1 MRTLLMGTS
10 SKWFLACAL
19 VGLGGGALWWFTQS
33 KADPPPPTE
42 ALPASVVLRIK
53 PQASAES
60 RSSSGTA
67 AEHPRYPR
75 SEALEQLASGRDL
88 AGLYQRMRAGPRTGE
103 SLYIQAEIYSLCAR
117 RTRAPTSAAQRREK
131 FLATLLPADPKAQEK
146 LAAFDRLNTDRCKGL
161 EELGDFSQE
170 TLNGLLAAAEAAGD
184 PRAAAALLAQKIEGR
199 YHAVQP
205 RPLGYEVSDEEF
217 TSILRALESRDPEVV
232 QHVQGVLSSS
242 WNQAALLLNGQPIE
256 PRAMHA
262 ALGLV
267 ACDLGANCGPDSREL
282 LAHCAYRG
290 ECFVS
295 NLQDYT
301 FFYVASPAQAQQ
313 IDSYRQELLRMLNR
327 GSLGGLTVQRG
338 TASSSTFV
346 FGGPRRR

>member
-1 MRTLLMGTS
+1 MIRSS

-19 VGLGGGALWWFTQS
+19 VGVGGAALWWFTQS
-33 KADPPPPTE
+33 KADRTPSTE

-53 PQASAES
+53 PQAAAALRPSPRSA
-60 RSSSGTA
+60 A
-67 AEHPRYPR
+67 KHPLNPR

-88 AGLYQRMRAGPRTGE
+88 AGLYQRMRTSPRTGE
-103 SLYIQAEIYSLCAR
+103 SLYIQAEIYSRCAR
-117 RTRAPTSAAQRREK
+117 GMRAPTSAEQRREK
-131 FLATLLPADPKAQEK
+131 FVATLLPADPVAQEK
-146 LAAFDRLNTDRCKGL
+146 LAAFDRLNTDPCKGL
-161 EELGDFSQE
+161 EALGDFSQE
-170 TLNGLLAAAEAAGD
+170 TLDRLLAAAEAAGD

-205 RPLGYEVSDEEF
+205 RPPGYEVSDEEF
-217 TSILRALESRDPEVV
+217 TSILRALESRDPDAV

-242 WNQAALLLNGQPIE
+242 WDQAALLLNGRPIE

-267 ACDLGANCGPDSREL
+267 ACDLGANCGADSREL

-290 ECFVS
+290 ECSVS

-301 FFYVASPAQAQQ
+301 FFYVAAPSHAQQ
-313 IDSYRQELLRMLNR
+313 IDTYRQELLRMLNQ
-327 GSLGGLTVQRG
+327 GNLGGLTVQRG
-338 TASSSTFV
+338 TANSSTFV